1 RNEAAAV
8 AFRSAQARFD
18 EGKFHD
24 AAEDFAYVVERYPH
38 APLGRLAA
46 LYRAHALAR
55 QGDQAAAATA
65 YGEYLASAADFDYLR
80 QEALVG
86 LARAKEASGDT
97 AGALDAYT
105 QAGALPGPYRDDA
118 LLSAARLEQAAGHA
132 DRAQAIYAGLVKDAA
147 DPETKALAAAKVPG
161 AARPAG
167 GVAEG
172 TAARSFRSAQSLLF
186 KPHELRDSPTHW
198 GKNHAP
204 LDDLRSHT
212 RLARRRALALRRRPR
227 GRPWRLRLRQA
238 TAAAGAS
245 AAGRRIWR
253 R

>member
-1 RNEAAAV
+1 MPQHARRLKIRRKDLRKPDEFETLTGQALAWAGEHPAVVYGVLAVAIVVLVGSLAVGRWRASRNEAAAV

-65 YGEYLASAADFDYLR
+65 YGEYVASAADFDYLR

-132 DRAQAIYAGLVKDAA
+132 DLAQAIYAGLVKDAA
-147 DPETKALAAAKVPG
+147 DPETKAFAAAKVPG
-161 AARPAG
+161 AARPAD
-167 GVAEG
+167 GVAED
-172 TAARSFRSAQSLLF
+172 TADSDTAR
-186 KPHELRDSPTHW
+186 
-198 GKNHAP
+198 
-204 LDDLRSHT
+204 
-212 RLARRRALALRRRPR
+212 
-227 GRPWRLRLRQA
+227 
-238 TAAAGAS
+238 
-245 AAGRRIWR
+245 
-253 R
+253 